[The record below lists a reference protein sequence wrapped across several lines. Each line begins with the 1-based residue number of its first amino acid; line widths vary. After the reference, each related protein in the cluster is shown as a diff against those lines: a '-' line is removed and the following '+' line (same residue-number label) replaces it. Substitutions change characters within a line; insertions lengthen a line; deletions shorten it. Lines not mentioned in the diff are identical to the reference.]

1 MPLRPVP
8 WAIGNG
14 AENSVELARAAAFI
28 GSSGSTGVVDPVD
41 FGVTEL
47 PTPGAAV
54 RVKLGT
60 GVIRSTYPGVVGQSY
75 VVQEQSHTDV
85 PVAATGSSGGATKYV
100 YVLIADTQ
108 YGGQN
113 PPSVEEGPY
122 NEYAV
127 TTTLPQNQPYLLLA
141 KIDQPAST
149 ATIRDEHI
157 TDLRELAMPKREQL
171 MFGRPRVMADAP
183 SGSPSSAHLS
193 WKTSD
198 GGEYFPGGGGS
209 PNEFEVDVPE
219 WATRIM
225 IDAAWMAVKY
235 SGGNNPHGRYWVE
248 YGDEYRPRTWPNK
261 QQWEFKTQTFAFDS
275 PGSSNNNMRTDWR
288 LMSSQNI
295 PKKLRGKR
303 ITLAFKAG
311 RNDDGPST
319 AVEMDAV
326 SGLGM
331 HLAFV
336 QTALN
341 PVTQDDPA

>member
-41 FGVTEL
+41 FGVTAL

-75 VVQEQSHTDV
+75 VVQEQSYTDV
-85 PVAATGSSGGATKYV
+85 PVAATGSSGAAVKYV
-100 YVLIADTQ
+100 YVLITDTQ

-113 PPSVEEGPY
+113 PPSVENGPY

-141 KIDQPAST
+141 RINQPAST
-149 ATIRDEHI
+149 ATITNAMI
-157 TDLRELAMPKREQL
+157 TDMRELAMPKREQL
-171 MFGRPRVMADAP
+171 MFGRPRVSADMSRSLGFSVA
-183 SGSPSSAHLS
+183 
-193 WKTSD
+193 D
-198 GGEYFPGGGGS
+198 GGEYFPGGGGN
-209 PNEFEVDVPE
+209 PNTFEVDVPS

-225 IDAAWMAVKY
+225 IDAAWMSVRYA
-235 SGGNNPHGRYWVE
+235 GGTNPYGEYWIE
-248 YGDEYRPRTWPNK
+248 YGDEYKNRTWPNN
-261 QQWEFKTQTFAFDS
+261 QQFEFATQHFMFDS
-275 PGSSNNNMRTDWR
+275 EGSAGTGRRDWR
-288 LMSSQNI
+288 LMSSQHM
-295 PKKLRGKR
+295 PAKLRGKT
-303 ITLAFKAG
+303 ITIAFKAG
-311 RNDDGPST
+311 RSDTAFPAT
-319 AVEMDAV
+319 AVQMDAL

-331 HLAFV
+331 QLAFV
-336 QTALN
+336 QTSLDPKTN
-341 PVTQDDPA
+341 EDPA